1 METKI
6 KFTARMFVA
15 LGYKNTKL
23 NRCPKAAIK
32 YYQEIIKKE
41 SDNKL
46 SIDKFKLV
54 YKNRKGGK
62 HDQYAIGNYYDVE
75 GTALKHR
82 TKEMT
87 KFMIFHNVRVDYW
100 NCSPILYNS
109 IKIKEV

>member
-1 METKI
+1 MEAKV
-6 KFTARMFVA
+6 KFTARMFVT
-15 LGYKNTKL
+15 LQYKNNNLMQRSANKTI
-23 NRCPKAAIK
+23 P
-32 YYQEIIKKE
+32 YYKRMIKKQ
-41 SDNKL
+41 SFV

-75 GTALKHR
+75 GTALKHK